1 MTAAPGLDGGDAPA
15 GPPRS
20 LTEVSTLR
28 ARAEA
33 TPRVE
38 PRLRAE
44 ALNPPREQVRARPR
58 VGAITAAAVAV
69 AMLAFFLGTEVGPLT
84 GDRAESLDKATELAT
99 AERAPAEVEAPTRLS
114 EQAESEDPLPA
125 LPEPR
130 LPGRPEVLATV
141 GAQDVAL
148 APPPALRRGDF
159 ARSSPG
165 ALALEERRLVPAPPS
180 TGVALLAL
188 PEAAPALVSE
198 APAEAVKPAAPIAPV
213 AEETAVAPTVE
224 VAADAAEVMPD
235 AEVGLAP
242 EAPSGDASLE
252 QAALSGPA
260 AAPVA
265 PQPDFVAPILPADM
279 GEGSSTAETVLASL
293 NPQVVERPLPLDPLS
308 GDGLLQRALE
318 GIAPSL
324 PVIPP
329 LAPLAEDEGRGLDL
343 TPTAAAPQTLDLLPR
358 PRPSAA
364 SEEEGEEAE
373 ALAAVAPVTGEAVPL
388 PPTQPAKDDEEE
400 AEAGVPADA
409 AGAEG
414 SATEDAAAEPTVDEE
429 PPSVLAA
436 AAAPTPARRPKTVP
450 PTARGSL
457 VRLGAGSAARTAD
470 GPRATRLQQRRVQ
483 TVPIGLSASLPARV
497 QRGATEGHLSLGEM
511 TLIGVFELED
521 GRQALLRLPNGRY
534 QRLGIGDQTEG
545 WQVTAIG
552 GESVRLSRQGDE
564 KVLALVAR

>member
-1 MTAAPGLDGGDAPA
+1 
-15 GPPRS
+15 
-20 LTEVSTLR
+20 
-28 ARAEA
+28 
-33 TPRVE
+33 
-38 PRLRAE
+38 
-44 ALNPPREQVRARPR
+44 
-58 VGAITAAAVAV
+58 
-69 AMLAFFLGTEVGPLT
+69 
-84 GDRAESLDKATELAT
+84 
-99 AERAPAEVEAPTRLS
+99 
-114 EQAESEDPLPA
+114 
-125 LPEPR
+125 
-130 LPGRPEVLATV
+130 
-141 GAQDVAL
+141 
-148 APPPALRRGDF
+148 
-159 ARSSPG
+159 
-165 ALALEERRLVPAPPS
+165 
-180 TGVALLAL
+180 LAL

-242 EAPSGDASLE
+242 EAPSGAASLE

-260 AAPVA
+260 AAPAA
-265 PQPDFVAPILPADM
+265 PQPDVVAPILPADLA
-279 GEGSSTAETVLASL
+279 EGSSTAETILASL

-308 GDGLLQRALE
+308 GARLLQSALE

-343 TPTAAAPQTLDLLPR
+343 TPTAAAPETLDLLPR

-364 SEEEGEEAE
+364 SEEKGKEAE
-373 ALAAVAPVTGEAVPL
+373 ALAAVAPVTGEVVPL
-388 PPTQPAKDDEEE
+388 PPTQPAKDDE
-400 AEAGVPADA
+400 AEAGAL
-409 AGAEG
+409 AETAETKG
-414 SATEDAAAEPTVDEE
+414 SATEDAAAERTVEE
-429 PPSVLAA
+429 APPSVLAA
-436 AAAPTPARRPKTVP
+436 AAAPTPATRPKTVP

-470 GPRATRLQQRRVQ
+470 GPRATRPQQRRVQ

-497 QRGATEGHLSLGEM
+497 QRGAKEGHLSLGEM